1 MAKQDLPAANLNG
14 IKGYYSFPVKQNGV
28 VINKIIQFGDG
39 ATPLANGTVF
49 SPTTQLFNIPFPNR
63 CTNVVATDLLYNMT
77 QLDFAKNTWTG
88 RVAVDFNSDDN
99 DPKTGFRVLCEGAYS
114 WWAEGY

>member
-1 MAKQDLPAANLNG
+1 MANLNG
-14 IKGYYSFPVKQNGV
+14 IRGYYSFPVKQNGV

-49 SPTTQLFNIPFPNR
+49 APATQQFHIPFPNR
-63 CTNVVATDLLYNMT
+63 CTNVVATDLLYDMT

-88 RVAVDFNSDDN
+88 RVAVDFNSADN
-99 DPKTGFRVLCEGAYS
+99 NPKTGFRVLCEGAYS

>member
-1 MAKQDLPAANLNG
+1 MAKQGLPVANLNG
-14 IKGYYSFPVKQNGV
+14 IRGYYSFPVKQNGV

-49 SPTTQLFNIPFPNR
+49 TSMTQQFHVPFPNR
-63 CTNVVATDLLYNMT
+63 CTNVVATDLLYNMSS
-77 QLDFAKNTWTG
+77 LDFAKNTWTG
-88 RVAVDFNSDDN
+88 RVAIDFNSEDN
-99 DPKTGFRVLCEGAYS
+99 DPKTGFRVLCEGAFS